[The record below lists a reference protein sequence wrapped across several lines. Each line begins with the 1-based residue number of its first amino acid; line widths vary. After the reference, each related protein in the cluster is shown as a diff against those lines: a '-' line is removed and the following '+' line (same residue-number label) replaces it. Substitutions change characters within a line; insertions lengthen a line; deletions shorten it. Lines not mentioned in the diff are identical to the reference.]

1 MVGQQMS
8 NIADTLHLKNVTMAT
23 TFWLSLGYNFGY
35 VIASITIFDSRDGFS
50 GLIIIIII

>member
-1 MVGQQMS
+1 MS

-50 GLIIIIII
+50 GLIITITI